1 MDNQNKRGEVMAHN
15 QGFTKVTLV
24 IKYETRYEG
33 HIEEDEI
40 DINDIIRDWETVTN
54 HKLTLEK
61 EGE

>member
-1 MDNQNKRGEVMAHN
+1 MTKTGKREVMAQN

-24 IKYETRYEG
+24 IEYETRYEG

-40 DINDIIRDWETVTN
+40 DINDITRDWETVTN

-61 EGE
+61 DGE

>member
-1 MDNQNKRGEVMAHN
+1 MAHN

>member
-1 MDNQNKRGEVMAHN
+1 MTKTGKREVMAQN

-24 IKYETRYEG
+24 IEYETRYEG

-40 DINDIIRDWETVTN
+40 DINDIIRDWETVKN
-54 HKLTLEK
+54 HKLTLKK

>member
-1 MDNQNKRGEVMAHN
+1 MAHN

-24 IKYETRYEG
+24 VEYETRYEG

-40 DINDIIRDWETVTN
+40 DINDITRNLGTVKN
-54 HKLTLEK
+54 RKLKLKK